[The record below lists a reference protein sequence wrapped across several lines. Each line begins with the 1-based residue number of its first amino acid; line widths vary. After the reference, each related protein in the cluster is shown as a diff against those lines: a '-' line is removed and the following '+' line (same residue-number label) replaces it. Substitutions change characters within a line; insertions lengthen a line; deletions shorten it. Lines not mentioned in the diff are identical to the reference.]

1 MPGLDFRYD
10 DLQFT
15 WFSIFRGKFGTVY
28 KVKEKSNG
36 SYLAAKFIPILK
48 RGDRRNVEMEI
59 EMMNSLQHP
68 KIIQLYD
75 AYEFNKEMC
84 VVLEL

>member
-1 MPGLDFRYD
+1 M
-10 DLQFT
+10 
-15 WFSIFRGKFGTVY
+15 Y
-28 KVKEKSNG
+28 KVREKSNDFH
-36 SYLAAKFIPILK
+36 LAAKFIPILK
-48 RGDRRNVEMEI
+48 RGDRRTVELEI

-75 AYEFNKEMC
+75 AYEFNKMMC